1 MNSLTVHEVEQLVA
15 LRLSL
20 EDALSRAKGAT
31 KYRRGTA
38 IVALD
43 ATVERA
49 SSIVAVT
56 RSLSIPTNGKLEDLI
71 SRLRESFGSSWK
83 PTVLPDIRHL
93 RRARNASQHEG
104 LEPDREQVPVWAG
117 AAKVYVSSLIEA
129 QFGVDIL
136 SVVLSDAIQDPD
148 LRQFIH
154 TAEVARA
161 AGEPGACV
169 DRAKEAYRE
178 VSMKWARLHGSRR
191 PAFAPFSSELFD
203 KKSYDFVNGRID
215 NVQSVLDAAA
225 FSQDLAEAEWFT
237 QAVAEQSDVLDSD
250 DAERVLSFV
259 FEWIVEYERAAA
271 SWTPNRR
278 HRAAL
283 ARRSVRSGEG
293 SARID
298 KCLSV
303 DFRHGDI
310 RATFKI
316 ADVPAEADYPAWA
329 RTLRELLQHT
339 DPNQYWTVFDDGT
352 IEIRRAVD
360 APSATADEVDVLSSA
375 LKQAD
380 VVMHEELQA
389 SLRKE
394 QLARQ
399 RRDEYAESLETIRAG
414 LPVWVKDVQW
424 SDEVFGDG
432 KTEQLLVTLAEDM
445 WKLRFGERT
454 EGSFFDNRKSINDL
468 IRSHE
473 LVDQCYG
480 TGGPSDLGITP
491 VLTAD
496 QLAHVFKD
504 VDPEVRGQLDQE
516 GKAKDEQTAAVAD
529 TKARIA
535 ARLAELS

>member
-56 RSLSIPTNGKLEDLI
+56 RSLSIPANGKLEDLI
-71 SRLRESFGSSWK
+71 SRLRESLGSSWK
-83 PTVLPDIRHL
+83 PAVLPDIRHL

-104 LEPDREQVPVWAG
+104 LEPDREQVPVWAS
-117 AAKVYVSSLIEA
+117 AAKVYVSTLIEA
-129 QFGVDIL
+129 QFAVDIL
-136 SVVLSDAIQDPD
+136 RVVLSDAIRDPD
-148 LRQFIH
+148 LRQFIRK
-154 TAEVARA
+154 AETARA

-169 DRAKEAYRE
+169 NIAKEAYRE
-178 VSMKWARLHGSRR
+178 VSMKWTKLHGSRR
-191 PAFAPFSSELFD
+191 PAFAPMSSELID
-203 KKSYDFVNGRID
+203 KKSHEFVNRRID

-225 FSQDLAEAEWFT
+225 FSQDLAETEWFIL
-237 QAVAEQSDVLDSD
+237 AIAEQSDVLDSD

-283 ARRSVRSGEG
+283 ARRKVRSGDG
-293 SARID
+293 PARID
-298 KCLSV
+298 KCVSV
-303 DFRHGDI
+303 DFSHGNI
-310 RATFKI
+310 CATFRL
-316 ADVPAEADYPAWA
+316 ADVPAEAEYPTWA
-329 RTLRELLQHT
+329 RTLGELLPRT
-339 DPNQYWTVFDDGT
+339 DPTQYWAVFDDGT
-352 IEIRRAVD
+352 VEVRRTVD
-360 APSATADEVDVLSSA
+360 APSATADEVEVLSSA
-375 LKQAD
+375 LKQAE
-380 VVMHEELQA
+380 VVMHEKLQA
-389 SLRKE
+389 ASKKE

-399 RRDEYAESLETIRAG
+399 RRDEYAESLETVRAG
-414 LPVWVKDVQW
+414 LPVWVEDVQW
-424 SDEVFGDG
+424 SDEGFGG
-432 KTEQLLVTLAEDM
+432 GETEQLLVTLAEDM
-445 WKLRFGERT
+445 WKLRIGERT

-468 IRSHE
+468 IRDHE

-480 TGGPSDLGITP
+480 TSGPSDLGIMP
-491 VLTAD
+491 VLTAE
-496 QLAHVFKD
+496 QLARVFKD
-504 VDPEVRGQLDQE
+504 VDPEVRGQLE
-516 GKAKDEQTAAVAD
+516 LESKAKDEQTAAVVAA
-529 TKARIA
+529 KARIA

>member
-1 MNSLTVHEVEQLVA
+1 MNSLTAHEVEQLVA

-20 EDALSRAKGAT
+20 QDALSRAKGAT

-56 RSLSIPTNGKLEDLI
+56 RGLLIPPKGTLEDLI
-71 SRLRESFGSSWK
+71 SRLIESFGSSWK
-83 PTVLPDIRHL
+83 PAVLPDIRHL

-104 LEPDREQVPVWAG
+104 LEPDREQVPLWAS
-117 AAKVYVSSLIEA
+117 AANVYVSGLIET

-136 SVVLSDAIQDPD
+136 SVVLSDAIRDPH
-148 LRQFIH
+148 LRHRIRE
-154 TAEVARA
+154 AEIAWA
-161 AGEPGACV
+161 AGEHGSCV

-178 VSMKWARLHGSRR
+178 ASMRWTRLRGSRR
-191 PAFAPFSSELFD
+191 PAFAPIGSELID

-237 QAVAEQSDVLDSD
+237 LAIAEQSDVLDAD

-278 HRAAL
+278 HRAAV
-283 ARRSVRSGEG
+283 ARRKVRPGDG
-293 SARID
+293 PARID
-298 KCLSV
+298 KCVSV
-303 DFRHGDI
+303 DFSHGNI
-310 RATFKI
+310 RAIFRI
-316 ADVPAEADYPAWA
+316 ADVPVEAEYPAWV
-329 RTLRELLQHT
+329 RTLRELLPRT
-339 DPNQYWTVFDDGT
+339 DPTQYWTVFDDGT
-352 IEIRRAVD
+352 IEVRRAVD
-360 APSATADEVDVLSSA
+360 APSATDDEAEVLSSA

-380 VVMHEELQA
+380 VVMQEKLQA
-389 SLRKE
+389 ASTEE
-394 QLARQ
+394 QLIRQ
-399 RRDEYAESLETIRAG
+399 RRDEYAESLETVRTD
-414 LPVWVKDVQW
+414 LPAWVEDVQW
-424 SDEVFGDG
+424 SDDGFGGG

-468 IRSHE
+468 IRNHE

-480 TGGPSDLGITP
+480 TSGPSDLGIMP
-491 VLTAD
+491 VLTAE
-496 QLAHVFKD
+496 QLARVFKD
-504 VDPEVRGQLDQE
+504 VDPEVRAQLDLE
-516 GKAKDEQTAAVAD
+516 SKAKDERTAAVVAAR
-529 TKARIA
+529 ARIA